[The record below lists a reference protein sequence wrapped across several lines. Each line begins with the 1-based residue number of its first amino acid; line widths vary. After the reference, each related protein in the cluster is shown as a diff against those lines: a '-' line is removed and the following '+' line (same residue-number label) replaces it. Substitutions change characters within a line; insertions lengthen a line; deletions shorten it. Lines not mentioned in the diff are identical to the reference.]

1 LLRFI
6 ADFSQ
11 LAAAAPWHRFVLEV
25 NPIKWSG
32 EQVVAVDG
40 LLLIEEP

>member
-1 LLRFI
+1 
-6 ADFSQ
+6 
-11 LAAAAPWHRFVLEV
+11 VLEM
-25 NPIKWSG
+25 NPVKWSG